1 MNLSEIMKQEAKR
14 RGFTEK
20 EIEEAFVEEV
30 KKTRLVVE
38 FEKKNQTVEK
48 LLRKTEEKQYVVPK
62 KMARLIRVQE
72 CGINIDYPI
81 DDRYYYESPDGNGS
95 SNVSDFFGPTFGPQR
110 EKPGLFVSGI
120 ILVEK
125 ETPHD

>member
-1 MNLSEIMKQEAKR
+1 MNLSEILRQEAKR
-14 RGFTEK
+14 RGFTDK

-38 FEKKNQTVEK
+38 FEKKAPIAEK
-48 LLRKTEEKQYVVPK
+48 LLKKTREKQYVVPE
-62 KMARLIRVQE
+62 KMARLIRVKE
-72 CGINIDYPI
+72 CGVNIDYPI
-81 DDRYYYESPDGNGS
+81 DDRYYYESLDGNGS
-95 SNVSDFFGPTFGPQR
+95 SNVSDFFGPTLGPQR
-110 EKPGLFVSGI
+110 EKPGLLVSEI